1 MPVATNSTADKVSS
15 SDSLPVAEQVIVKDH
30 WPLRALSEKRGFSDY
45 ESQWLSTD
53 GSGRTMSVSGKP
65 LYNDDTGEFL
75 GFRGIARDVTLRKQ
89 IELKL
94 RQVNEHLIAAETRGR
109 EQAEQALRDS
119 EIFLRTSI
127 DALPQK
133 LAILDHNGNVR
144 VVNSAWRAFA
154 ANHSTVEK
162 NDVTV
167 VDASLGEHYND
178 AFQRQA
184 PHERMALAPVAS
196 EINQVLT
203 GYSDRLLK
211 EVQVFDEQQVRWLS
225 VALSTFTSNE
235 SRYAVLALEEVTER
249 KQLEEH
255 DRQLQ
260 AELAHFSR
268 LTTVGELASGLAH
281 ELNQPLT
288 AIIHNCDALMSGSVV
303 GQPYD
308 EEDLAAI
315 GDIHEQAKRAGSIIK
330 GLRKMVRKETGAVAA
345 TDINQLVT
353 ETTRLSMADAH
364 NHGIGIRLNLAENL
378 PKPYVDAV
386 QIQQVLVNLTRNAVD
401 AVRLGKPKLREVVV
415 STGRLNE
422 GVRITVQDSACGIT
436 PDMKGMLF
444 EPFNTTKPGGI
455 GMGLPIS
462 RSIVESHGGQLW
474 VDFEDSTMTTFHFTV
489 PLAQDGFVSAGQ
501 SKDDMTTQ
509 GLTPFKPGNVANIE
523 ESADST
529 YKSVW

>member
-1 MPVATNSTADKVSS
+1 
-15 SDSLPVAEQVIVKDH
+15 
-30 WPLRALSEKRGFSDY
+30 
-45 ESQWLSTD
+45 
-53 GSGRTMSVSGKP
+53 
-65 LYNDDTGEFL
+65 
-75 GFRGIARDVTLRKQ
+75 
-89 IELKL
+89 
-94 RQVNEHLIAAETRGR
+94 
-109 EQAEQALRDS
+109 
-119 EIFLRTSI
+119 
-127 DALPQK
+127 
-133 LAILDHNGNVR
+133 
-144 VVNSAWRAFA
+144 
-154 ANHSTVEK
+154 
-162 NDVTV
+162 
-167 VDASLGEHYND
+167 
-178 AFQRQA
+178 
-184 PHERMALAPVAS
+184 MALAPVSS

-203 GYSDRLLK
+203 GYSDRLRT
-211 EVQVFDEQQVRWLS
+211 EVQVFDDHQVRWLS
-225 VALSTFTSNE
+225 VALSTFSSNG
-235 SRYAVLALEEVTER
+235 SLYAVLALEEVTER

-308 EEDLAAI
+308 EEDLTAI

-353 ETTRLSMADAH
+353 ETIRLSMADAH
-364 NHGIGIRLNLAENL
+364 NHGIGIRLRLAENL
-378 PKPYVDAV
+378 PEPYIDAV
-386 QIQQVLVNLTRNAVD
+386 QIQQVLVNLIRNAVE

-415 STGRLNE
+415 STKRLNE
-422 GVRITVQDSACGIT
+422 GVRVTVQDSACSIT
-436 PDMKGMLF
+436 ADMKRMLF

-474 VDFEDSTMTTFHFTV
+474 VDFEDSTFTTFHFAV
-489 PLAQDGFVSAGQ
+489 PLAQDGFVGAEQ
-501 SKDDMTTQ
+501 SKGDMTTYESA
-509 GLTPFKPGNVANIE
+509 LFRTGNVSGIE

-529 YKSVW
+529 H